1 MTNCLLDSNNFK
13 CVRANHTRSLMT
25 IKRETFPGLPFQ
37 LDFLLN
43 FTKMMYMQYYISILP
58 CLEFVVFE
66 RIVFVLLCHAET
78 IVLLVS

>member
-1 MTNCLLDSNNFK
+1 MI
-13 CVRANHTRSLMT
+13 

-37 LDFLLN
+37 FDFLLD
-43 FTKMMYMQYYISILP
+43 FTKMIYMQYYISILP

-66 RIVFVLLCHAET
+66 RIVFILLCHAET